1 MVALAPSVNDGVVNG
16 ESVPS
21 PSKSKAFPVAPGGL
35 NELIASS
42 KRSAYSLSD
51 LIVAE
56 RHFELLLKFWVVLD
70 NFEE

>member
-1 MVALAPSVNDGVVNG
+1 MVALAPSVYDGVVNG

-21 PSKSKAFPVAPGGL
+21 PSKSKAFLEAPGGL
-35 NELIASS
+35 DELIASS
-42 KRSAYSLSD
+42 KWSVYSLLD

-56 RHFELLLKFWVVLD
+56 RHFELLLEFWVVLD